1 MASSLHA
8 WSNVGSCV
16 CWNSCRNAWKW
27 GVGDG
32 KRPCKFI
39 YIVNLSKEMWICFFK
54 AFTAYHLNKHKV
66 WLHTWKALCPGG
78 LCHAS
83 NRRLH
88 ATLGSMWGW
97 FFQLHPSICQR
108 SSHDCGLLV
117 FCRFMTPLFCSH
129 PAALC
134 HPSIHPSSI
143 LSWPKGTPAASYLIH
158 SWFHWGCVECKKTT
172 KNNNND

>member
-134 HPSIHPSSI
+134 HPSIHPPSCPDPKVHLQLLTSSTVDSI
-143 LSWPKGTPAASYLIH
+143 GGVLSAK
-158 SWFHWGCVECKKTT
+158 KQQKTT
-172 KNNNND
+172 IMI